1 MVYIKAR
8 GNPKRVVDINAMLLE
23 AVNAYNNPQD
33 EEAHLLEAI
42 VPETVVEGH
51 GAGTSSQASTQTS
64 KSQSSPRSPEP
75 INASNPFNDAGSV
88 EDDHEEETSSQA
100 SGETSPLSPHWQ
112 YISSFLNNTSGVM
125 INRDVGNIYR
135 TSIRNVGS
143 NNHYYRWV
151 QRRHPSPP
159 PPQKSVFRQP
169 KL

>member
-51 GAGTSSQASTQTS
+51 GAGTSSQASRQTS

-112 YISSFLNNTSGVM
+112 YISSFLNNTSCWAGM
-125 INRDVGNIYR
+125 CRDGDELNIPR
-135 TSIRNVGS
+135 SGEQPARRSSHHLVVCSWID
-143 NNHYYRWV
+143 YYL
-151 QRRHPSPP
+151 P
-159 PPQKSVFRQP
+159 
-169 KL
+169 